1 VVVVAAPVA
10 TTVIVVTTLVETK
23 KLASP
28 EYDAETVCAP
38 PVEKLVVVTA
48 IPPVTATGV
57 PAVPSTVK
65 VTVPVGAVV
74 PELGATV
81 AVSVTVAPTP
91 GLAGETAMVVVDPS
105 LGLIAENAVARLL
118 TSNDP
123 SPVAWSYPVP
133 AA

>member
-1 VVVVAAPVA
+1 
-10 TTVIVVTTLVETK
+10 
-23 KLASP
+23 
-28 EYDAETVCAP
+28 
-38 PVEKLVVVTA
+38 VEKLVVITA
-48 IPPVTATGV
+48 IPFAKVIGV
-57 PAVPSTVK
+57 PAVPSMVK

-81 AVSVTVAPTP
+81 AVMVTVAPT
-91 GLAGETAMVVVDPS
+91 AGEAGAAAMVVIDPS